1 MEDNLNNL
9 TDNFNDEKGKK
20 TNQQTTTDI
29 SKTVINEDENEM
41 TMEEL
46 LKLQN
51 DLNEKLYNREIVY
64 VKVIDVKNDYVYVDI
79 GEKNEGLIPTS
90 DFHGFKLPNIGTNIV
105 AILERKGNNE
115 KSPTILSYRKA
126 KETITLNWISKAFEN
141 KERVRGKVIQHVKG
155 GYIVS
160 INGLNA
166 FMPLSLSEIG
176 GSPKHY
182 LPINAKIKFYIT
194 EFDPKN
200 RKVIVSRRHVLEED
214 EKERRKKIISQ
225 ISEGEVTR
233 GVVSKIMENGMFVR
247 FQGIEGF
254 VSIDDIDWKNPKQA
268 IKQYTRG
275 QRIKI
280 KILKIDREKQTI
292 QFGIKQTKPNP
303 LDILKRKFPIR
314 SILKA
319 KILEVNENAAKA
331 HIIDDVY
338 GTIAEQDY
346 SYDGMPEKDSMV
358 DVVVVGY
365 DSNTYELKLSIKK
378 FEQIENRK
386 CLEQY
391 TKQSPKITLGQLIKE
406 EGK

>member
-1 MEDNLNNL
+1 MENNLNNPI
-9 TDNFNDEKGKK
+9 DNSNNEKGEKHMEQPITDMNK
-20 TNQQTTTDI
+20 TI
-29 SKTVINEDENEM
+29 INEDENEI

-46 LKLQN
+46 LESQN
-51 DLNEKLYNREIVY
+51 NLSEKLYNREIVY
-64 VKVIDVKNDYVYVDI
+64 VRVVDVRDDYIYVDI

-90 DFHGFKLPNIGTNIV
+90 DFQGFKLPNIGTNIV
-105 AILERKGNNE
+105 AILEKKGNNE
-115 KSPTILSYRKA
+115 RNPILSYRKA
-126 KETITLNWISKAFEN
+126 KEIITLNWLSKAFEN
-141 KERVRGKVIQHVKG
+141 KERIRGKIIQHVKG
-155 GYIVS
+155 GYLVS

-200 RKVIVSRRHVLEED
+200 RKLIVSRRHVLEED
-214 EKERRKKIISQ
+214 EKERREKIISQ
-225 ISEGEVTR
+225 IREGEITR
-233 GVVSKIMENGMFVR
+233 GVVSKIIENGMFVR

-254 VSIDDIDWKNPKQA
+254 VSIDDVDWKNPKQA

-275 QRIKI
+275 QRVKI
-280 KILKIDREKQTI
+280 RILKIDREKQTI

-303 LDILKRKFPIR
+303 VDILKRKFPIR

-319 KILEVNENAAKA
+319 KILEVNENGARA

-346 SYDGMPEKDSMV
+346 SYDGAPEKDSTV
-358 DVVVVGY
+358 DVAVVGY

-386 CLEQY
+386 RLEQY
-391 TKQSPKITLGQLIKE
+391 TKQSPKITLGQLIKDE
-406 EGK
+406 AK